1 MNGKWLKSLWGI
13 TGLAALILAIA
24 TLALFQRADQIEE
37 TGIIAYVANSGS
49 AVFLRDQ
56 PNSNGAVLTALETG
70 TLVRVTDSATRSN
83 VDWYHVVAGENSG
96 WLPASR
102 ISLDPP

>member
-37 TGIIAYVANSGS
+37 TGIIA
-49 AVFLRDQ
+49 
-56 PNSNGAVLTALETG
+56 
-70 TLVRVTDSATRSN
+70 
-83 VDWYHVVAGENSG
+83 
-96 WLPASR
+96 
-102 ISLDPP
+102 